1 MLKRKLRSM
10 APEMTDVTVYIA
22 SGNGHKV
29 AEFQAMAAASGLAWR
44 ILGADAA
51 GGMPDVEESAATFA
65 GNAAIKAEALA
76 ARVPAGSWV
85 LADDSG
91 VAVDALG
98 GRPGVHSARYA
109 GPGATDAAN
118 RARLLAELAGSLRP
132 WTAAF
137 VSVLHLIGPSG
148 GPVVAEGRCPGVI
161 MDCERGAGGFGYDSL
176 FVPDGEERTFAE
188 LSPAEKDR
196 ISHRGNAWAELVRKV
211 AGIVGK
217 PNHEGTKGEKE

>member
-1 MLKRKLRSM
+1 
-10 APEMTDVTVYIA
+10 MTDVTVYIA

-29 AEFQAMAAASGLAWR
+29 AEFRAMAAASGLSWR

-51 GGMPDVEESAATFA
+51 GGMVEVEESAPTFA

-76 ARVPAGSWV
+76 AQVPAGSWV

-98 GRPGVHSARYA
+98 GRPGVHSARFA
-109 GPGATDAAN
+109 GPGATDAGN
-118 RARLLAELAGSLRP
+118 RARLLEELAGKPRP

-137 VSVLHLIGPSG
+137 VSVLHLIGPAG

-161 MDCERGAGGFGYDSL
+161 IDHERGEGGFGYDSL
-176 FVPDGEERTFAE
+176 FVPDGGERTFAE

-196 ISHRGNAWAELVRKV
+196 ISHRGNAWAELVRRV
-211 AGIVGK
+211 AGNAGK
-217 PNHEGTKGEKE
+217 PNHEGMKGEKE